1 MIKAGDISYVVVV
14 DRVVV
19 KSYRLQHAN
28 NNQDSRAL

>member
-19 KSYRLQHAN
+19 KSYRLQNAMDN
-28 NNQDSRAL
+28 RD